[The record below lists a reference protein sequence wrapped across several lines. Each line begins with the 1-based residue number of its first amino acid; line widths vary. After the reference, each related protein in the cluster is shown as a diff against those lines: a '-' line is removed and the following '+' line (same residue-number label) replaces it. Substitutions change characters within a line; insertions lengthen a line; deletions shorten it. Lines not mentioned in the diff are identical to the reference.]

1 MSTRL
6 SPKDHAAGNLLSGEF
21 EKGSQPPKVGTKVPL
36 DSGFRN
42 EAGSPIVTI
51 RRLDGT
57 SDDRTHQPNNP
68 SRLSQQAT
76 TLFPTR
82 LPYIAPF
89 PPPPMTS
96 QVWVP
101 KGTQRPS
108 DNTRTTHPLLQPP
121 KNTVTHTQPQTHL
134 KTPKFPKP
142 TRNPRW
148 IPVHIFP
155 PHINLSPHDQPLDPS
170 SHRTSLIVPIK
181 QIP

>member
-6 SPKDHAAGNLLSGEF
+6 SPKDHATRNLLSGEF
-21 EKGSQPPKVGTKVPL
+21 EKGSQPPKFCTKVPL
-36 DSGFRN
+36 DSRFRN
-42 EAGSPIVTI
+42 EAGSPLATI
-51 RRLDGT
+51 LRLDET
-57 SDDRTHQPNNP
+57 FYDCTHRPNNSP
-68 SRLSQQAT
+68 RLSQQAT

-89 PPPPMTS
+89 PTPRKTS

-101 KGTQRPS
+101 KVTQRPS
-108 DNTRTTHPLLQPP
+108 ANTRTTYPLLPPP

-155 PHINLSPHDQPLDPS
+155 PHINLSPHDQPLDSS
-170 SHRTSLIVPIK
+170 SHRTSLTVPIK
-181 QIP
+181 QIS